1 MYQEGRRSAAH
12 AMEAVA
18 SPGRGPGLVAAVQAA
33 EARQEGP
40 QRLTPQEAVALVVD
54 LDLTVREYERLHCN
68 AKEHRAD
75 IYPVYHDVR
84 KAKVDC
90 MPARD
95 LMQISAEC
103 ANVDMQAL
111 MDHTS
116 QRLLQLPSV
125 KQALERLP
133 SSSTPAI
140 LTLFLKWGVDGSSGH
155 SMYKQAGLQGS
166 DDQVLLTS
174 VVPLR
179 LTAVDGSVVWNN
191 STPSSPRFCR
201 PISLEFCKETKSKL
215 KDVEQCVGGQI
226 ASLRPLRDPA
236 ATVHY
241 HLAMTMIDT
250 KVVNALTDTSSQSCS
265 MCGARP
271 SMFNDVE
278 AVSARPVNNTSYGL
292 SILHTWI
299 RVFEAVLH
307 IAYRLCLQQ
316 PTHQVRKPDD
326 KQTVQITKA
335 DVQQRLQAALGLR
348 VDEPRSGGSG
358 NSNDGNTA
366 RRAFKSPKEFAA
378 CTGVSE
384 DLIRRLLI
392 ILEAVSCTE
401 PLSAPALEAFCMET
415 ARLYVSLYP
424 WYPMPPTLH
433 RLLLHSA
440 VVVEETILPI
450 GAMSEEAA
458 EALHKV
464 VRRFRQHHTR
474 KDSRIHTMSDL
485 FHRLLVTS
493 DPVISN
499 LRQPERRAARC
510 RRRGLLQPQVYALLA
525 QGQDVEAPVDSPL
538 VSDTDADSSSDE

>member
-1 MYQEGRRSAAH
+1 
-12 AMEAVA
+12 MEVVA
-18 SPGRGPGLVAAVQAA
+18 SPGRGPGLVGAVQAA
-33 EARQEGP
+33 EIRQEGP
-40 QRLTPQEAVALVVD
+40 QRLTPQEAVALVMD
-54 LDLTVREYERLHCN
+54 LNLTAREYERLHCS
-68 AKEHRAD
+68 ATEHGAD

-84 KAKVDC
+84 KAKVAC
-90 MPARD
+90 MPALD
-95 LMQISAEC
+95 LMRISAEC
-103 ANVDMQAL
+103 AKVDMQAL
-111 MDHTS
+111 MDHTC
-116 QRLLQLPSV
+116 QRLLQLASV

-133 SSSTPAI
+133 SISSTPAT

-155 SMYKQAGLQGS
+155 SMYKQADLQGS
-166 DDQVLLTS
+166 DDQLLLTS

-179 LTAVDGSVVWNN
+179 LTAMDGSLVWNN

-215 KDVEQCVGGQI
+215 KDVEQRVGCQV
-226 ASLRPLRDPA
+226 ASLQPLQDPA

-241 HLAMTMIDT
+241 HLTMTMVDT

-271 SMFNDVE
+271 SMFNDLE
-278 AVSARPVNNTSYGL
+278 AVSARPVSNTSYGL

-335 DVQQRLQAALGLR
+335 DVQRRLQAALGLR

-366 RRAFKSPKEFAA
+366 RRAFKSPKDFAA

-384 DLIRRLLI
+384 DLVRRLLI
-392 ILEAVSCTE
+392 ILEAVSCVE

-450 GAMSEEAA
+450 GVMSEEAA

-464 VRRFRQHHTR
+464 ARRFRQHHTR
-474 KDSRIHTMSDL
+474 KDSRLHTMTDL
-485 FHRLLVTS
+485 FRRLLVMS
-493 DPVISN
+493 DPVISS
-499 LRQPERRAARC
+499 LRQPERRAAQC
-510 RRRGLLQPQVYALLA
+510 RRRGLLQPEVYGLLA
-525 QGQDVEAPVDSPL
+525 QGQGVEAPVASPL
-538 VSDTDADSSSDE
+538 VSDADDSSSDDE